1 MPSLRTIRRRAYEK
15 TFSVCIASHIPYFF
29 SCALAACDCCRNYS
43 KLPCSNSCSGCIC
56 AGQGFSASSD
66 TYRDY
71 ASRIPCRSGYWSVYW
86 LFACNPYGLLQNAGQ
101 TALST
106 CNYLADYSYCDH
118 CAASGALAGLWPF
131 AKDCSCG
138 HFNVFPYYR
147 GVELGI

>member
-29 SCALAACDCCRNYS
+29 SCALAACYCRRNYS
-43 KLPCSNSCSGCIC
+43 KLPCSDSYTGYIC
-56 AGQGFSASSD
+56 AWERLPAFDD

-71 ASRIPCRSGYWSVYW
+71 ASRISCRSGYWSAYW
-86 LFACNPYGLLQNAGQ
+86 LCTCGSYGLLQNAGQ

-106 CNYLADYSYCDH
+106 CYYLADYSYCDH
-118 CAASGALAGLWPF
+118 RAASGALAGLWPF